1 MARHAHWPSRFDGH
15 EYPQVIPDPDDVR
28 AGAVSPWSSLGIE
41 KRTGID
47 MATVERRF
55 IDAGRR
61 AVLDTYPSPNEEQT
75 RVLDGVDEP
84 FSGLS
89 AVLVALFE
97 EHGTTHVVLTRRS
110 FTLRFHRGE
119 IALPGGRRDDGET
132 PVMTALREAREE
144 VGIEESSVDYLGW
157 LSPLVTVASGSSITP
172 IVGRLARRP
181 ELAIDQA
188 EVDRAFTVA
197 LDDLLADGV
206 FLEERWRRDASPHE
220 SDEDGYFPINFFRV
234 PGDLIWGA
242 TARVLTELLCIVTG
256 VGWPGVQ

>member
-47 MATVERRF
+47 MATVERRV

-61 AVLDTYPSPNEEQT
+61 AVLDTYPSPNEAQT
-75 RVLDGVDEP
+75 RVLDGVD
-84 FSGLS
+84 
-89 AVLVALFE
+89 
-97 EHGTTHVVLTRRS
+97 VVLTRRS